1 MKRFLYGAVLSAI
14 VCTEAC
20 KVPASTNASQPG
32 IILPTAYPG
41 TNDTGITTPPS
52 WKTFFT
58 DAKLS
63 ALIDTAML
71 YNQDLQSAQQRIM
84 MAQAELQA
92 AKGTLLPVISGG
104 LTSGLRKFG
113 LYTMD
118 GAGNSTT
125 EITPGK
131 IVPVVLPDYF
141 VGIQTS
147 WEADLWGK
155 LKSRK
160 QAAAARVMAGW
171 EGKHLLATQIVSA
184 VASGY
189 YELKATAEALRIVD
203 ENIVLQ
209 ERALGLV
216 RIQKEAA
223 ASNELA
229 VQQFESQLLFL
240 RSFRLEL
247 VQQATQIENAIHL
260 VTGKLPQAVQKDTAF
275 FSAVL
280 PSLISTGVPS
290 SLLQF
295 RPDIR
300 QAEWNLVAGKAEL
313 KSARA
318 AFYPSLNI
326 TGSLGFQAFRPDL
339 LVRTP
344 ESIAYGLIGGLTAP
358 LVNRAAIKANFSRAD
373 AVQLE
378 AYYQYQK
385 SILNGYVEVHN
396 EMLRSKTLGEAFSL
410 KRKETEVL
418 TTSVDVAETLFRA
431 GRASYLEVLLTR
443 QQALQARLA
452 LVELRKKQLLTTI
465 GLYKAVGGGWQ

>member
-1 MKRFLYGAVLSAI
+1 MKRFLYSIVLTGI
-14 VCTEAC
+14 VYTESC
-20 KVPASTNASQPG
+20 KVPASTRIAETAMELPAAFPG
-32 IILPTAYPG
+32 ST
-41 TNDTGITTPPS
+41 DTGVVAPPS
-52 WKTFFT
+52 WKSFFT
-58 DAKLS
+58 DIKLS
-63 ALIDTAML
+63 SLIDTAL
-71 YNQDLQSAQQRIM
+71 RYNQDLLSAQQRIQ

-92 AKGTLLPVISGG
+92 AKGSLLPVISGG
-104 LTSGLRKFG
+104 VTSSLRKFG

-118 GAGNSTT
+118 GAGNIVT

-131 IVPVVLPDYF
+131 LIPINLPDYF
-141 VGIQTS
+141 AGLQTT
-147 WEADLWGK
+147 WEADIWGK

-171 EGKHLLATQIVSA
+171 EGKHLLTTQLVSS
-184 VASGY
+184 VAAGY
-189 YELKATAEALRIVD
+189 YEIKATAEALRIVD

-209 ERALGLV
+209 ERALELV
-216 RIQKEAA
+216 KIQKDAA

-247 VQQATQIENAIHL
+247 VQQATQLENALHL
-260 VTGKLPQAVQKDTAF
+260 ITGKLPQPLQKDSSF

-280 PSLISTGVPS
+280 PAMAVTGVPA
-290 SLLQF
+290 SLLQY

-300 QAEWNLVAGKAEL
+300 QAEWNLLASKAEL
-313 KSARA
+313 QAARA

-344 ESIAYGLIGGLTAP
+344 ESVAYGLIGGLTAP
-358 LVNRAAIKANFSRAD
+358 LVNRSAIKANFSKAD
-373 AVQLE
+373 AAQLD

-385 SILNGYVEVHN
+385 SILNAYVEVYN
-396 EMLRSKTLGEAFSL
+396 EMLRGKTLAEAIAL

-418 TTSVDVAETLFRA
+418 TTAVDVAETLFRA